1 MSNNNTVKNKQ
12 TKAKKNQ
19 TLVEFPHLLLQ
30 HGKIHQ
36 QFYQAL
42 KQQILS
48 GNVRPGSKLPSSRS
62 LAEMMS
68 ISRNSVLAG
77 FERLIDEGY
86 LVSRA
91 GSGTYVAQNI
101 PDELIDSVQ
110 TQELSAQ
117 TIANN
122 PLPLNPQMQHLDT
135 LWNKVLP
142 RPSSHK
148 VFSIGVGC
156 NDLFPEQLWGR
167 LLGRAWRHYRH
178 WSHLAQDAFGFE
190 PLRQSIAQ
198 YVSTTRG
205 LNCDASQIL
214 IVNGTQQAM
223 NLAAKVLLQ
232 VGDEVCLDEPGY
244 DGALGVFQSAG
255 AVVHP
260 VMGDQHGMHIES
272 AMQQYPNTKLLF
284 TAPSH
289 QYPLGGTLSL
299 QRRLLLLD
307 WAAKKQLWIFEDDY
321 NSEFRYNARPIQA
334 LQGLDQQQRVIYAG
348 TFSKMMYPEFR
359 LGFLV
364 VPPQLIHAFKLAKY
378 YADTRTGYLEQATLH
393 LFITE
398 GHYARHVRRV
408 RKACYQRQQTLIA
421 ALKQYLPQFKVQV
434 DDSAI
439 HLICYLPEGLTE
451 QNIIEHCQEYNL
463 GLQSLSRYR
472 QQPSTDQALLLG
484 FAAHNEEQLIDGVK
498 RLKQLVEH
506 LKNS

>member
-1 MSNNNTVKNKQ
+1 MSTKQ
-12 TKAKKNQ
+12 SAQQPRKTRKKQ
-19 TLVEFPHLLLQ
+19 LAVEFPHLLLQ
-30 HGKIHQ
+30 QGKIHQ

-48 GNVRPGSKLPSSRS
+48 GQVRPGSKLPSSRS

-91 GSGTYVAQNI
+91 GSGTYVADNI

-110 TQELSAQ
+110 TQPISQQA
-117 TIANN
+117 
-122 PLPLNPQMQHLDT
+122 LPAPNLHLNPQMEHLDN

-142 RPSSHK
+142 RPNSQHI
-148 VFSIGVGC
+148 FSIGVGC
-156 NDLFPEQLWGR
+156 NDLFPQQLWGR
-167 LLGRAWRHYRH
+167 LLGRAWRQYRH
-178 WSHLAQDAFGFE
+178 WSPLAQDAFGFE

-223 NLAAKVLLQ
+223 NLTAKVLLQ
-232 VGDEVCLDEPGY
+232 AGDEVCLDEPGY
-244 DGALGVFQSAG
+244 DGALGVFQAAG
-255 AVVHP
+255 AIVHP

-272 AMQQYPNTKLLF
+272 AIQHFPNTKLLF

-307 WAAKKQLWIFEDDY
+307 WAAKQQLWIFEDDY

-378 YADTRTGYLEQATLH
+378 YADTRTGYLEQAALH
-393 LFITE
+393 LFIAE

-408 RKACYQRQQTLIA
+408 RKACYERQQTLIA
-421 ALKQYLPQFKVQV
+421 ALQHYLPQLKIQV
-434 DDSAI
+434 DDSGI
-439 HLICYLPEGLTE
+439 HLICYLPEGIQE
-451 QNIIEHCQEYNL
+451 QQIIQHCSQYAL
-463 GLQSLSRYR
+463 GLQPLSRYR
-472 QQPSTDQALLLG
+472 QRPAKEQALLLG
-484 FAAHNEEQLIDGVK
+484 FAAHPKEQLIDGVK
-498 RLKQLVEH
+498 CLKQLIDH
-506 LKNS
+506 L